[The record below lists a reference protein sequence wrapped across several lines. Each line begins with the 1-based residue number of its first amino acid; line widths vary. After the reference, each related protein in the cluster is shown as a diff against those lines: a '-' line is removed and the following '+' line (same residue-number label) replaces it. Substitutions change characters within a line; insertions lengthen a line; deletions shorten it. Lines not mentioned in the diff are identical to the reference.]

1 MTKNV
6 TKFGGAENVEKK
18 VNKFYDL
25 LETTTAM
32 IFQKKKA
39 FEDNVDLETK
49 EKGNKIPKK
58 IRQLMKRKKKV
69 SGQVLSSK
77 SWQKNYRK
85 MEELKT
91 IEEELDESYKA
102 NRKKK
107 EKEAIKTL
115 LKNPKFFYSYQRK
128 FSKTSEKIT
137 GFINENG
144 EIVTDAFKQSEM
156 LRKQYQSVYSQ
167 PMGNYLV
174 EEDFF
179 TGCEDCLQ
187 QLTHECWEDKWN
199 YPDVEPWKPDSC
211 SHRNGTLPFCLLVG
225 DSGGSFPG
233 AGVGDTGTSQSAS

>member
-1 MTKNV
+1 M
-6 TKFGGAENVEKK
+6 
-18 VNKFYDL
+18 NKFYDL

-107 EKEAIKTL
+107 EKEAIKSKDIVEESEVL
-115 LKNPKFFYSYQRK
+115 LQL
-128 FSKTSEKIT
+128 SEKI
-137 GFINENG
+137 FKNE
-144 EIVTDAFKQSEM
+144 
-156 LRKQYQSVYSQ
+156 
-167 PMGNYLV
+167 
-174 EEDFF
+174 
-179 TGCEDCLQ
+179 
-187 QLTHECWEDKWN
+187 
-199 YPDVEPWKPDSC
+199 
-211 SHRNGTLPFCLLVG
+211 
-225 DSGGSFPG
+225 
-233 AGVGDTGTSQSAS
+233 